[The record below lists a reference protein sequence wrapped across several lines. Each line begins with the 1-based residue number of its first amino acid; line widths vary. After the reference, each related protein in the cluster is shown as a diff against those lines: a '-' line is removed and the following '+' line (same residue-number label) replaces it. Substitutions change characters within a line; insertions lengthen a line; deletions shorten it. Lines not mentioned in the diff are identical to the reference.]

1 MPTSSSARIVT
12 ALSKTHAGQKDWFSL
27 SDEGISINIIKIMW
41 KAYMAHTI
49 ETRDIADIYIPAYTA
64 SSVSGRGGKNLST
77 SSRD

>member
-1 MPTSSSARIVT
+1 MRDR
-12 ALSKTHAGQKDWFSL
+12 KTGFSL

-49 ETRDIADIYIPAYTA
+49 ETRDLADIYIPAYTA
-64 SSVSGRGGKNLST
+64 SSVSGHGGKNLST